1 MKTTGAKSENPSL
14 LLLLPPA
21 AADARAVRDWRACAD
36 VSVPSL
42 EADGLRRGAP
52 GWGLLFP
59 PDLVVRG
66 GEGRR
71 CGEGELGRPRRG
83 GVRRLP
89 LEPAV

>member
-1 MKTTGAKSENPSL
+1 MNTRNHKKPGAKSENPP

-21 AADARAVRDWRACAD
+21 AADARAVRGWRACAD
-36 VSVPSL
+36 VSLPSL

-66 GEGRR
+66 GEERR
-71 CGEGELGRPRRG
+71 RGEGELRRPRRG
-83 GVRRLP
+83 G
-89 LEPAV
+89 AW